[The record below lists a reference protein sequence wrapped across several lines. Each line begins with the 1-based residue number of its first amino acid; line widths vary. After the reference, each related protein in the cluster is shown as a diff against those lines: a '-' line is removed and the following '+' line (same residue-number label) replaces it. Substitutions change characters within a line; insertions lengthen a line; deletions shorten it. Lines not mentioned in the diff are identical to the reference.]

1 MPLWHVHHPADTY
14 SDADK
19 QDFARD
25 ITALYASF
33 GLPEFYVVVLF
44 QEIEETS
51 FFVGGKPSNNTVR
64 IVVEHL
70 ARHLDDP
77 QMRKRSTQ
85 RLNSIMEPYTG
96 ARGLHWEF
104 HTYESPRDLWMI
116 DGLFPPDAGS
126 EAEKAW
132 ARANEPIPYS

>member
-1 MPLWHVHHPADTY
+1 MPLWHVNHPAGTY

-19 QDFARD
+19 QNFARD

-44 QEIEETS
+44 REIEETS

-132 ARANEPIPYS
+132 ARANEPLPYS

>member
-1 MPLWHVHHPADTY
+1 MPLWHVHHPAGTY

-44 QEIEETS
+44 REIEETS

-126 EAEKAW
+126 EAEQAW
-132 ARANEPIPYS
+132 VRANEPIPYS